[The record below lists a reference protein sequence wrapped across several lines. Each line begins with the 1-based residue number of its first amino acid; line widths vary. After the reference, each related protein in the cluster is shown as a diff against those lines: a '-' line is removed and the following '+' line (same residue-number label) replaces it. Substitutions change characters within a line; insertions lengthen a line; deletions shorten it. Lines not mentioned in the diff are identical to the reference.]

1 MRKIRVFVLFGG
13 HRVCTQWNGQN
24 VIELSCYHEQSQ
36 FVTAVVLRLPKYYFQ
51 VCQVFEFQCSTVMPF
66 IGRLC
71 PVVLEPNCELTLIVE
86 LTWCSSSI
94 AVVICGQS
102 SNDIVEEQNEDDGDN
117 FDICDIFWN
126 SVPNVRWNY
135 KNFKYRLV
143 QFRETPRGNIF
154 SLKGLTLSMMRIRVT
169 DKITTIVVVQKSTVV
184 LHVSPLY
191 GKSQKQNVV
200 LISVSLHV
208 PCTQG

>member
-1 MRKIRVFVLFGG
+1 MRKICVIVLFGD

-36 FVTAVVLRLPKYYFQ
+36 FVTAVVLRLPKYYFY
-51 VCQVFEFQCSTVMPF
+51 VCQVFEFQCSTVMSF
-66 IGRLC
+66 IGQLY
-71 PVVLEPNCELTLIVE
+71 PVVPERKCELTLIVE

-208 PCTQG
+208 PWTQG

>member
-1 MRKIRVFVLFGG
+1 MFCVFLSKIFIFSFV
-13 HRVCTQWNGQN
+13 
-24 VIELSCYHEQSQ
+24 SQ
-36 FVTAVVLRLPKYYFQ
+36 K
-51 VCQVFEFQCSTVMPF
+51 FEFNCLKVMSF
-66 IGRLC
+66 IRQLC

-135 KNFKYRLV
+135 KNFKFRLV

-154 SLKGLTLSMMRIRVT
+154 SLKGLTLSMMRIKVT

-184 LHVSPLY
+184 LHVSPL
-191 GKSQKQNVV
+191 
-200 LISVSLHV
+200 
-208 PCTQG
+208 

>member
-1 MRKIRVFVLFGG
+1 MFCVFL
-13 HRVCTQWNGQN
+13 N
-24 VIELSCYHEQSQ
+24 II
-36 FVTAVVLRLPKYYFQ
+36 LRCVNHLQ
-51 VCQVFEFQCSTVMPF
+51 LEFSIILLNFSPQ
-66 IGRLC
+66 G
-71 PVVLEPNCELTLIVE
+71 LTLIVE

-143 QFRETPRGNIF
+143 QFRKTPRGNIF
-154 SLKGLTLSMMRIRVT
+154 SLKGLTLSMMRIKVT

-200 LISVSLHV
+200 LVSASLHV
-208 PCTQG
+208 PCTHG